1 MTKTERKVHEPLFHI
16 SKRDAVSWKRALLI
30 RVITVIGAFLFSGL
44 LSWWLI
50 GVDPFTFIAKLFDG
64 VFSRETRIWV
74 ALRNLSVLLCIAL
87 ALAPAFKMRFWNIG
101 AEGQVL
107 MGGLATAI
115 CMYYLG
121 DVLPEPVVWLFM
133 IVAGI
138 AAGALW
144 AIIPAIFKAFWNTN
158 ETLFTLMMN
167 YIAMQLVSFF
177 TNVWVKDGSGTLKNE
192 THLHGIM
199 LPQIAGENY
208 LLPIIV
214 VALLTAGMFVYLKY
228 SKHGY
233 ELSVVGESENT
244 ARYVGINVKKVII
257 RTMAVSGAICGV
269 AGLLLTGAI
278 NGTVTTATAG
288 GQGFTAIIVSWLGK
302 FNPLYMILT
311 SFLVVFLDRGMVPLN
326 LTNDAFSA
334 IITGIV
340 FFIIIGCE
348 FFLSYQI
355 KRRHEKKEQAAA
367 AETVPGRPEDGTEEM
382 RQTVRA
388 DADQTKCARE
398 GVTAAEGARTEEG
411 AVAVQAAQSSEEE
424 NKADEG
430 QTKAPE
436 DQTPEEED
444 AALLRKI
451 VGKTGEAFKKGA
463 DAVADTAKK
472 CAQKVKEGAQR
483 CKAFLSAKFR
493 KKDKPQ
499 DGEESAATP
508 AKTDGTDKTG
518 GEDKAE

>member
-16 SKRDAVSWKRALLI
+16 SKRDAVSWKRALLV
-30 RVITVIGAFLFSGL
+30 RVITVLGAFLVSGI
-44 LSWWLI
+44 LSWILI
-50 GVDPFTFIAKLFDG
+50 GVDPFTFIGKLFEG
-64 VFSRETRIWV
+64 IFGTERRIWV
-74 ALRNLSVLLCIAL
+74 MLRNLSILLCIAL

-121 DVLPEPVVWLFM
+121 DKLPEPVVWLCM

-144 AIIPAIFKAFWNTN
+144 AVIPAIFKAFWNTN

-199 LPQIAGENY
+199 LPQLGNMY

-244 ARYVGINVKKVII
+244 ARYIGIDVKKVII

-355 KRRHEKKEQAAA
+355 KRRHEKAQTVA
-367 AETVPGRPEDGTEEM
+367 AEPALIAETQGEA
-382 RQTVRA
+382 RQI
-388 DADQTKCARE
+388 
-398 GVTAAEGARTEEG
+398 EGAETTSQTAEATAQEETQQG
-411 AVAVQAAQSSEEE
+411 EERAQ
-424 NKADEG
+424 
-430 QTKAPE
+430 TL
-436 DQTPEEED
+436 EEED

-451 VGKTGEAFKKGA
+451 VDKTGEALKKGA

-472 CAQKVKEGAQR
+472 CAKKVREGAQR
-483 CKAFLSAKFR
+483 CKAFLSEKFR
-493 KKDKPQ
+493 RKEKPQ
-499 DGEESAATP
+499 GGEGP
-508 AKTDGTDKTG
+508 ADETAETKETEKTD

>member
-16 SKRDAVSWKRALLI
+16 SKRDAVSWKRALLV
-30 RVITVIGAFLFSGL
+30 RVITVLGAFLVSGI
-44 LSWWLI
+44 LSWILI
-50 GVDPFTFIAKLFDG
+50 GVDPFTFIGKLFEG
-64 VFSRETRIWV
+64 IFGTERRIWV
-74 ALRNLSVLLCIAL
+74 MLRNLSILLCIAL

-121 DVLPEPVVWLFM
+121 DKLPEPVVWLCM

-144 AIIPAIFKAFWNTN
+144 AVIPAIFKAFWNTN

-199 LPQIAGENY
+199 LPQLGNMY

-244 ARYVGINVKKVII
+244 ARYIGIDVKKVII

-311 SFLVVFLDRGMVPLN
+311 SFLVVFLDRGMGTLN

-355 KRRHEKKEQAAA
+355 KRRHEKAQTVA
-367 AETVPGRPEDGTEEM
+367 AEPALIAEAQGEA
-382 RQTVRA
+382 RQI
-388 DADQTKCARE
+388 
-398 GVTAAEGARTEEG
+398 EGAETTAQTAEATAQEETQQG
-411 AVAVQAAQSSEEE
+411 EER
-424 NKADEG
+424 A
-430 QTKAPE
+430 
-436 DQTPEEED
+436 QTPEEED

-451 VGKTGEAFKKGA
+451 VDKTGEALKKGA

-483 CKAFLSAKFR
+483 CKAFLSEKFR
-493 KKDKPQ
+493 RKDKPQ
-499 DGEESAATP
+499 GGEGP
-508 AKTDGTDKTG
+508 ADETAETKETEKTD

>member
-16 SKRDAVSWKRALLI
+16 SKRDAVSWKRALLV
-30 RVITVIGAFLFSGL
+30 RVITVLGAFLVSGI
-44 LSWWLI
+44 LSWILI
-50 GVDPFTFIAKLFDG
+50 GVDPFTFIGKLFEG
-64 VFSRETRIWV
+64 IFGTERRIWV
-74 ALRNLSVLLCIAL
+74 MLRNLSILLCIAL

-121 DVLPEPVVWLFM
+121 DKLPEPVVWLCM

-144 AIIPAIFKAFWNTN
+144 AVIPAIFKAFWNTN

-199 LPQIAGENY
+199 LPQLGNMY

-244 ARYVGINVKKVII
+244 ARYIGIDVKKVII

-355 KRRHEKKEQAAA
+355 KRRRDAKAEQTAM
-367 AETVPGRPEDGTEEM
+367 AEPVSGQSADGEEQTPQAEGADGVPTD
-382 RQTVRA
+382 TVRA
-388 DADQTKCARE
+388 S
-398 GVTAAEGARTEEG
+398 VTAAEGVLTEES
-411 AVAVQAAQSSEEE
+411 AAAVQTAQPSEEDGKSDGE
-424 NKADEG
+424 QA
-430 QTKAPE
+430 
-436 DQTPEEED
+436 QTPEEED

-451 VGKTGEAFKKGA
+451 VDKTGEALKKGA

-472 CAQKVKEGAQR
+472 CAKKVREGAQR
-483 CKAFLSAKFR
+483 CKAFLSEKFR
-493 KKDKPQ
+493 RKDKPQ
-499 DGEESAATP
+499 GGEGP
-508 AKTDGTDKTG
+508 ADETAETKETEKTD

>member
-16 SKRDAVSWKRALLI
+16 SKRDAVSWKRALLV
-30 RVITVIGAFLFSGL
+30 RAITVVGAFLFSGL

-50 GVDPFTFIAKLFDG
+50 GVDPFTFIVKLFEG

-74 ALRNLSVLLCIAL
+74 ALRNLSILLCIAL

-107 MGGLATAI
+107 IGGLATAI

-121 DVLPEPVVWLFM
+121 DKLPEPVVWLFM

-177 TNVWVKDGSGTLKNE
+177 TNLWVKDGSGTLKNE

-199 LPQIAGENY
+199 LPQIGGENY

-244 ARYVGINVKKVII
+244 ARYVGINVKAVII

-311 SFLVVFLDRGMVPLN
+311 SFLVIFLDRGMVPLN

-355 KRRHEKKEQAAA
+355 KRRHEKKEQTVA
-367 AETVPGRPEDGTEEM
+367 AESVAELSTDAQAEI
-382 RQTVRA
+382 RQ
-388 DADQTKCARE
+388 
-398 GVTAAEGARTEEG
+398 
-411 AVAVQAAQSSEEE
+411 SEEE
-424 NKADEG
+424 TNAAPIAIGAAADVGAQAAKSTSQSEEPAAQEEKVQG
-430 QTKAPE
+430 EEKT
-436 DQTPEEED
+436 QTPEEED
-444 AALLRKI
+444 AALLRKM
-451 VGKTGEAFKKGA
+451 VDKTGAALKKGA
-463 DAVADTAKK
+463 DAVADTAKM
-472 CAQKVKEGAQR
+472 CAKKVKESAQR
-483 CKAFLSAKFR
+483 CKAFLSEKLR
-493 KKDKPQ
+493 RKDKPQ
-499 DGEESAATP
+499 SGEESAETT
-508 AKTDGTDKTG
+508 AKTDETDKTD
-518 GEDKAE
+518 GEGKAE

>member
-16 SKRDAVSWKRALLI
+16 SKRDAVSWKRALLV
-30 RVITVIGAFLFSGL
+30 RVITVLGAFLVSGI
-44 LSWWLI
+44 LSWILI
-50 GVDPFTFIAKLFDG
+50 GVDPFTFIGKLFEG
-64 VFSRETRIWV
+64 IFGTERRIWV
-74 ALRNLSVLLCIAL
+74 MLRNLSILLCIAL

-121 DVLPEPVVWLFM
+121 DKLPEPVVWLCM

-144 AIIPAIFKAFWNTN
+144 AVIPAIFKAFWNTN

-199 LPQIAGENY
+199 LPQLGNMY

-244 ARYVGINVKKVII
+244 ARYIGIDVKKVII

-355 KRRHEKKEQAAA
+355 KRRHEKAQTVA
-367 AETVPGRPEDGTEEM
+367 AEPALIAETQGEA
-382 RQTVRA
+382 RQI
-388 DADQTKCARE
+388 
-398 GVTAAEGARTEEG
+398 EGAETTSQTAEATAQEETQQG
-411 AVAVQAAQSSEEE
+411 EER
-424 NKADEG
+424 A
-430 QTKAPE
+430 
-436 DQTPEEED
+436 QTPEEED

-451 VGKTGEAFKKGA
+451 VDKTGEALKKGA

-483 CKAFLSAKFR
+483 CKAFLSEKFR
-493 KKDKPQ
+493 RKDKPQ
-499 DGEESAATP
+499 GGEGP
-508 AKTDGTDKTG
+508 ADETAETKETEKTD

>member
-16 SKRDAVSWKRALLI
+16 SKRDAVSWKRALLV
-30 RVITVIGAFLFSGL
+30 RVITVLGAFLVSGI
-44 LSWWLI
+44 LSWILI
-50 GVDPFTFIAKLFDG
+50 GVDPFTFIGKLFEG
-64 VFSRETRIWV
+64 IFGTERRIWV
-74 ALRNLSVLLCIAL
+74 MLRNLSILLCIAL

-121 DVLPEPVVWLFM
+121 DKLPEPVVWLCM

-144 AIIPAIFKAFWNTN
+144 AVIPAIFKAFWNTN

-199 LPQIAGENY
+199 LPQLGNMY

-244 ARYVGINVKKVII
+244 ARYIGIDVKKVII

-311 SFLVVFLDRGMVPLN
+311 SFLVVFLDRGMGTLN

-355 KRRHEKKEQAAA
+355 KRRHEKAQTVA
-367 AETVPGRPEDGTEEM
+367 AEPALIAETQGEA
-382 RQTVRA
+382 RQI
-388 DADQTKCARE
+388 
-398 GVTAAEGARTEEG
+398 EGAETTSQTAEATAQEETQQGEERT
-411 AVAVQAAQSSEEE
+411 
-424 NKADEG
+424 
-430 QTKAPE
+430 
-436 DQTPEEED
+436 QTPEEED

-451 VGKTGEAFKKGA
+451 VDKTGEALKKGA

-483 CKAFLSAKFR
+483 CKAFLSEKFR
-493 KKDKPQ
+493 RKDKPQ
-499 DGEESAATP
+499 GGEGP
-508 AKTDGTDKTG
+508 ADETAETKETEKTD

>member
-16 SKRDAVSWKRALLI
+16 SKRDAVSWKRALLV
-30 RVITVIGAFLFSGL
+30 RVITVLGAFLVSGI
-44 LSWWLI
+44 LSWILI
-50 GVDPFTFIAKLFDG
+50 GVDPFTFIGKLFEG
-64 VFSRETRIWV
+64 IFGTERRIWV
-74 ALRNLSVLLCIAL
+74 MLRNLSILLCIAL

-121 DVLPEPVVWLFM
+121 DKLPEPVVWLCM

-144 AIIPAIFKAFWNTN
+144 AVIPAIFKAFWNTN

-199 LPQIAGENY
+199 LPQLGNMY

-244 ARYVGINVKKVII
+244 ARYIGIDVKKVII

-355 KRRHEKKEQAAA
+355 KRRHEKAQTVA
-367 AETVPGRPEDGTEEM
+367 AEPALIAETQGEA
-382 RQTVRA
+382 RQI
-388 DADQTKCARE
+388 
-398 GVTAAEGARTEEG
+398 EGAETTSQTAEATAQEETQQG
-411 AVAVQAAQSSEEE
+411 EER
-424 NKADEG
+424 A
-430 QTKAPE
+430 
-436 DQTPEEED
+436 QTPEEED

-451 VGKTGEAFKKGA
+451 VDKTGEALKKGA

-472 CAQKVKEGAQR
+472 CAKKVREGAQR
-483 CKAFLSAKFR
+483 CKAFLSEKFR
-493 KKDKPQ
+493 RKDKPQ
-499 DGEESAATP
+499 GGEGP
-508 AKTDGTDKTG
+508 ADETAETKETEKTD

>member
-1 MTKTERKVHEPLFHI
+1 ML
-16 SKRDAVSWKRALLI
+16 
-30 RVITVIGAFLFSGL
+30 GAFLVSGI
-44 LSWWLI
+44 LSWILI
-50 GVDPFTFIAKLFDG
+50 GVDPFTFIGKLFEG
-64 VFSRETRIWV
+64 IFGTERRIWV
-74 ALRNLSVLLCIAL
+74 MLRNLSILLCIAL

-121 DVLPEPVVWLFM
+121 DKLPEPVVWLCM

-144 AIIPAIFKAFWNTN
+144 AVIPAIFKAFWNTN

-199 LPQIAGENY
+199 LPQLGNMY

-244 ARYVGINVKKVII
+244 ARYIGIDVKKVII

-355 KRRHEKKEQAAA
+355 KRRHEKAQTVA
-367 AETVPGRPEDGTEEM
+367 AEPALIVETQGEA
-382 RQTVRA
+382 RQI
-388 DADQTKCARE
+388 
-398 GVTAAEGARTEEG
+398 EGAETTSQTAEATAQEETQQG
-411 AVAVQAAQSSEEE
+411 EER
-424 NKADEG
+424 A
-430 QTKAPE
+430 
-436 DQTPEEED
+436 QTPEEED

-451 VGKTGEAFKKGA
+451 VDKTGAALKKGA

-472 CAQKVKEGAQR
+472 CAQKVKEGVQR
-483 CKAFLSAKFR
+483 CKAFLSEKFR
-493 KKDKPQ
+493 RKDKPQ
-499 DGEESAATP
+499 GGEGP
-508 AKTDGTDKTG
+508 ADETAETKETEKTD

>member
-16 SKRDAVSWKRALLI
+16 SKRDAVSWKRALLV
-30 RVITVIGAFLFSGL
+30 RVITVLGAFLVSGI
-44 LSWWLI
+44 LSWILI
-50 GVDPFTFIAKLFDG
+50 GVDPFTFIGKLFEG
-64 VFSRETRIWV
+64 IFGTERRIWV
-74 ALRNLSVLLCIAL
+74 MLRNLSILLCIAL

-121 DVLPEPVVWLFM
+121 DKLPEPVVWLCM

-144 AIIPAIFKAFWNTN
+144 AVIPAIFKAFWNTN

-199 LPQIAGENY
+199 LPQLGNMY

-244 ARYVGINVKKVII
+244 ARYIGIDVKKVII

-355 KRRHEKKEQAAA
+355 KRRHEKAQTVA
-367 AETVPGRPEDGTEEM
+367 AEPALIAETQGEA
-382 RQTVRA
+382 RQI
-388 DADQTKCARE
+388 
-398 GVTAAEGARTEEG
+398 EGAKTTSQTAEATAQEETQQG
-411 AVAVQAAQSSEEE
+411 EER
-424 NKADEG
+424 A
-430 QTKAPE
+430 
-436 DQTPEEED
+436 QTPEEED

-451 VGKTGEAFKKGA
+451 VDKTGEALKKGA

-483 CKAFLSAKFR
+483 CKAFLSEKFR
-493 KKDKPQ
+493 RKDKPQ
-499 DGEESAATP
+499 GGEGP
-508 AKTDGTDKTG
+508 ADETAETKETEKTD